1 MHAAKEYSVMHG
13 IVRIVTGISAVVSL
27 RRSIG
32 PIVEIHIRI
41 AAQSGINCTRR
52 GPCFVLD
59 HFFLFPR
66 FLSRQDPSMD
76 SRRISSAAF
85 SQ

>member
-32 PIVEIHIRI
+32 PNSRDTIRI
-41 AAQSGINCTRR
+41 AAQSGITA
-52 GPCFVLD
+52 
-59 HFFLFPR
+59 
-66 FLSRQDPSMD
+66 QDEGRASC
-76 SRRISSAAF
+76 
-85 SQ
+85 